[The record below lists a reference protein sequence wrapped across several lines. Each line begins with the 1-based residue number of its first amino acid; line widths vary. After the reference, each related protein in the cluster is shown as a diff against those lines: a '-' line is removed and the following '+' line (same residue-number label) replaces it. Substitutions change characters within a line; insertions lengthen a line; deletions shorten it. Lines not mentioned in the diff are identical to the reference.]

1 MSHQTAEPQARQPG
15 SAGPRVALVTGASRG
30 IGRGIALRLARDGF
44 DIAFSYQRDERAAA
58 RVAAEVRQLGRRA
71 WVQRCDMGEV
81 DQVRQLVQQAH
92 EALGRL
98 DVFVNNAGGAIR
110 KAFDDITPEDYDRQF
125 VQAKGCFFAL
135 QEAARLLHPGGRL
148 VVITSAATRSCPADA
163 ALYAGAKLAM
173 EGFARCLSRQVGS
186 RGITVNVVAP
196 GATRTDLLANAPA
209 HIIESVKRNSFG
221 RIAEVEDVADAV
233 AMICSADARWIT
245 GQILRADGG
254 L

>member
-1 MSHQTAEPQARQPG
+1 M
-15 SAGPRVALVTGASRG
+15 
-30 IGRGIALRLARDGF
+30 
-44 DIAFSYQRDERAAA
+44 
-58 RVAAEVRQLGRRA
+58 
-71 WVQRCDMGEV
+71 
-81 DQVRQLVQQAH
+81 
-92 EALGRL
+92 
-98 DVFVNNAGGAIR
+98 
-110 KAFDDITPEDYDRQF
+110 
-125 VQAKGCFFAL
+125 
-135 QEAARLLHPGGRL
+135 
-148 VVITSAATRSCPADA
+148 
-163 ALYAGAKLAM
+163 AM

-221 RIAEVEDVADAV
+221 RIAEVEDVAYAV